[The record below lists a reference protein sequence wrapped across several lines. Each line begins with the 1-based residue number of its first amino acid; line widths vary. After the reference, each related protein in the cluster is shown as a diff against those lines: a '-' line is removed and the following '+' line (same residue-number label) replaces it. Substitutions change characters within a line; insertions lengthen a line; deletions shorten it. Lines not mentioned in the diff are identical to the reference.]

1 MISEHTL
8 AEGSQENQPR
18 LSMPTQI
25 VKRGGRVVPFDIE
38 LIEKALER
46 CFASFDRSPVA
57 PVEELARRVVNII
70 MAKGVNPPTVEN
82 VQDIVEMVLQA
93 SGEFEAAKRY
103 ILYRAEHARKREQRP
118 VPELV
123 KMAFEE
129 AAQYFPTQ
137 LQQFQFFD
145 KYSRFDYTLGRRETW
160 VETVNRTVDFLH
172 ELAGDRLERETYE
185 RVRQGILEMKV
196 MPSMRLL
203 AMAGP
208 AARRSNITIYNC
220 SYQPVESIDSFVEAL
235 IISMSGCGV
244 GFSVE
249 REYIENFPRIKR
261 QTGRTAPTF
270 VVPDSAEGW
279 AQALRLGLQT
289 WFEGGDVQFDLSE
302 LRAAGVALK
311 TKGGRASG
319 PEPLRT
325 TLEFV
330 RARILNRQGSFLRPI
345 DAHDI
350 MCIVGNAAV
359 SGGVRRTA
367 MISLFDFDDVEM
379 RTSKNG
385 DFEHENSQRWNANN
399 SAVWPEGGLN
409 QIDVARQV
417 LDMVESGR
425 GEPGIFNRQAALDMS
440 PARRAKVGPDGRSMK
455 FGTNPCGEIILRPWQ
470 FCNLSAV
477 VARQPDTLETLKEKV
492 ELATIIGSIQSMATN
507 FPGLRPVWGE
517 NCREERLLG
526 VDITGQL
533 DSPAAQ
539 DPQITSQL
547 RELAVETNRV
557 TAQKLGINQSASIT
571 CVKPSGNTSQLVDC
585 ASGLHARW
593 APYYIR
599 NVRVAAHSPV
609 FKVLQDAGVPMDPEN
624 GQTAENAN
632 TWVIHFPVKSPDGA
646 ITRNGRT
653 AIEQSN
659 YWLQNKLNWTEHNP
673 SVTITYRPDEVL
685 ELLSWIW
692 EHRNEI
698 GGMAF
703 LPTFDA
709 QYAQLPY
716 IEISKEEYEKLAP
729 VFPEVD
735 FSKLFRYE
743 SEDYTKAAQELACAA
758 GTCEVDF

>member
-1 MISEHTL
+1 
-8 AEGSQENQPR
+8 
-18 LSMPTQI
+18 
-25 VKRGGRVVPFDIE
+25 
-38 LIEKALER
+38 
-46 CFASFDRSPVA
+46 
-57 PVEELARRVVNII
+57 
-70 MAKGVNPPTVEN
+70 
-82 VQDIVEMVLQA
+82 
-93 SGEFEAAKRY
+93 
-103 ILYRAEHARKREQRP
+103 
-118 VPELV
+118 
-123 KMAFEE
+123 
-129 AAQYFPTQ
+129 
-137 LQQFQFFD
+137 
-145 KYSRFDYTLGRRETW
+145 
-160 VETVNRTVDFLH
+160 
-172 ELAGDRLERETYE
+172 
-185 RVRQGILEMKV
+185 
-196 MPSMRLL
+196 
-203 AMAGP
+203 
-208 AARRSNITIYNC
+208 
-220 SYQPVESIDSFVEAL
+220 
-235 IISMSGCGV
+235 
-244 GFSVE
+244 
-249 REYIENFPRIKR
+249 
-261 QTGRTAPTF
+261 
-270 VVPDSAEGW
+270 
-279 AQALRLGLQT
+279 
-289 WFEGGDVQFDLSE
+289 
-302 LRAAGVALK
+302 
-311 TKGGRASG
+311 
-319 PEPLRT
+319 
-325 TLEFV
+325 
-330 RARILNRQGSFLRPI
+330 
-345 DAHDI
+345 
-350 MCIVGNAAV
+350 
-359 SGGVRRTA
+359 
-367 MISLFDFDDVEM
+367 
-379 RTSKNG
+379 
-385 DFEHENSQRWNANN
+385 
-399 SAVWPEGGLN
+399 
-409 QIDVARQV
+409 
-417 LDMVESGR
+417 
-425 GEPGIFNRQAALDMS
+425 MS
-440 PARRAKVGPDGRSMK
+440 PARRVKVGPDGRSMK

-507 FPGLRPVWGE
+507 FPGLRPMWGE

-539 DPQITSQL
+539 DPAIKAQL
-547 RELAVETNRV
+547 REIAVETNRI

-653 AIEQSN
+653 AIEQCN
-659 YWLQNKLNWTEHNP
+659 YWLENKLNWTEHNP

-692 EHRNEI
+692 EHRNQL

-729 VFPEVD
+729 VFPEID
-735 FSKLFRYE
+735 FSKLYRYE